1 MMSIKSGFARAK
13 VLCLKNLDVFSPR
26 IDAKKLTD
34 DTLKYTVTKE
44 NL

>member
-1 MMSIKSGFARAK
+1 MKSGFGRAK
-13 VLCLKNLDVFSPR
+13 VPCLNNLDVLLPR

-34 DTLKYTVTKE
+34 DTLKDTKE